1 MAAPAE
7 VTRAK
12 LSAKYMNY
20 TGKSNNGMTFKVINY
35 EDTKNITV
43 QFEDGTIVTTNV
55 HRVLTNSV
63 PHPIYTA
70 RMYKRDCHIGEK
82 GTSASG
88 LEMTII
94 AFRTYADIDVQFP
107 DGAIVKN
114 KNYGSFKK
122 GEIKHPDGTGKGVI
136 PSQRIGMKVKQNNG
150 QIAEIIDYK
159 NQLDMTI
166 RFEDGTIVPKRRYK
180 AFINGQ
186 IANPNISGYATTLKT
201 NRVGE
206 TNTSLDGQTMTIIE
220 YENSKHMKIQFD
232 DGSIAPA
239 EYPRFKNGRIRSPKW
254 FQNKYE
260 GMKFTPK
267 NGIPITIIKAT
278 EAHNLTALFET
289 GYARQITTSDITHR
303 GIKHPFPYDVG
314 ERTILSVAYNFGD
327 ECNYEYVCCKCG
339 CTDIGNINEIQNHIC
354 DDNLTPNEKGDTQ

>member
-7 VTRAK
+7 VTKARCT
-12 LSAKYMNY
+12 AKYIDY
-20 TGKSNNGMTFKVINY
+20 TGKSNNGMNFKVINY

-55 HRVLTNSV
+55 HHVLTNSV
-63 PHPIYTA
+63 PHPTYTA

-82 GTSASG
+82 GMSASG

-136 PSQRIGMKVKQNNG
+136 PSQRIGMKVKQTNG

-159 NQLDMTI
+159 NQLDITI
-166 RFEDGTIVPKRRYK
+166 RFEDGTIITDKPYK
-180 AFINGQ
+180 SFINGCVR
-186 IANPNISGYATTLKT
+186 NPNISGYGTTLKT

-206 TNTSLDGQTMTIIE
+206 TNTSLDGQIMTIIE
-220 YENSKHMKIQFD
+220 YTNSHHMKIKFD
-232 DGSIAPA
+232 DGETMSTD
-239 EYPRFKNGRIRSPKW
+239 YQRFKEGKIRSPKW
-254 FQNKYE
+254 FKNKYE
-260 GMKFTPK
+260 GLHFIAS
-267 NGIPITIIKAT
+267 NGIPVTILKA
-278 EAHNLTALFET
+278 EDCNNLTAEFET
-289 GYARQITTSDITHR
+289 GYTRTVTTGGVTSKK
-303 GIKHPFPYDVG
+303 IKHPFPYDVG

-339 CTDIGNINEIQNHIC
+339 CTDIGNIDEIRNHIC
-354 DDNLTPNEKGDTQ
+354 DENLTTNEKGEY